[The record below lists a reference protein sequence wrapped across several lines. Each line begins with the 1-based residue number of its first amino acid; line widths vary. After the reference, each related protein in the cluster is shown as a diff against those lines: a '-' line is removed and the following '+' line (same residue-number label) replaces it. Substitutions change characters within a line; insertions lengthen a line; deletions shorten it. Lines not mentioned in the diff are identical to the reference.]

1 MNNAHLLASTNAGAS
16 SVQAS
21 STGCRN
27 CQGSTKENDSSSFAT
42 LLETETGEAVQ
53 SDNQQQ
59 QNIDPTAAA
68 VELPAAP
75 LGTIPAAALLAQ
87 AANDSLTG
95 GKLAT
100 TDGQLAGL
108 PNADENPQE
117 LIAQPGS
124 PANNNQPL
132 PGFAENLGAVIG
144 QIDPASM
151 NNANAKPGFLNGASQ
166 QSTLGTTPPAASLT
180 QDNQLQ
186 INATPPGSTHQK
198 TGDQTPTLNPA
209 AQLPA
214 GQPFGNEI
222 NSGQATATNEAG
234 GIAGAALT
242 EMLSGKAQPS
252 SLNTQL
258 AANLAAGEQA
268 TRENISTGQNLSA
281 KQKTADASAI
291 KANGEELPV
300 IKNSAGAQAS
310 ADENAALNTKPD
322 TRATNTR
329 IAGEAVSQGTDR
341 NPQTQSTS
349 SDPTTVTAKDGEAS
363 PAPLMQKL
371 KSLTQAAFSPQGSDG
386 AQNNA
391 KIADALT
398 PAMSITAA
406 GDLVR
411 PTGISG
417 LTPTINNPTLP
428 QVPVNNIAVHIAS
441 QASAGNQRFN
451 IRLDPPELGRID
463 IRLEIGRDGQTL
475 THLAVEK
482 PETLDLLRQDQ
493 RQLERA
499 LTNAGLDSRNGS
511 LSFSLK
517 EENQNRQQAGT
528 SERDGAPGSVENAD
542 EPDDQDDTTISRT
555 VNMSSGL
562 DISI

>member
-1 MNNAHLLASTNAGAS
+1 MNNAHLLASTNASAS

-21 STGCRN
+21 STGCKN
-27 CQGSTKENDSSSFAT
+27 CQGSAVENDNSSFAT

-59 QNIDPTAAA
+59 LENDPAAA
-68 VELPAAP
+68 IVDLPAPP

-87 AANDSLTG
+87 AANDSLIS
-95 GKLAT
+95 GKLTIADGQHPGLPK
-100 TDGQLAGL
+100 TDGT
-108 PNADENPQE
+108 PQE

-132 PGFAENLGAVIG
+132 LPPLAGFAENLGAMMG

-151 NNANAKPGFLNGASQ
+151 NDANGKPASLNGAGQ
-166 QSTLGTTPPAASLT
+166 QSALGTTPPAASLM

-186 INATPPGSTHQK
+186 INATLPGSTHQK
-198 TGDQTPTLNPA
+198 TGDQSPA
-209 AQLPA
+209 AKLPT
-214 GQPFGNEI
+214 GQALGNEI
-222 NSGQATATNEAG
+222 NSATTNDAN
-234 GIAGAALT
+234 GIAGALFANADGTALT
-242 EMLSGKAQPS
+242 DQLPGKALS
-252 SLNTQL
+252 SLVNNPSAQNVKAEQN
-258 AANLAAGEQA
+258 AAHNG
-268 TRENISTGQNLSA
+268 GA
-281 KQKTADASAI
+281 KG
-291 KANGEELPV
+291 NGDELPV
-300 IKNSAGAQAS
+300 IKNGTGAQAS
-310 ADENAALNTKPD
+310 ADENAAFNNLNTKPD
-322 TRATNTR
+322 TRAPNTR
-329 IAGEAVSQGTDR
+329 IAGDAASQGIDR
-341 NPQTQSTS
+341 NPQTQSTL
-349 SDPTTVTAKDGEAS
+349 SDPTAVTAKDGEAS

-371 KSLTQAAFSPQGSDG
+371 KSLTQAAFSLQGADG
-386 AQNNA
+386 AQINA

-406 GDLVR
+406 GDLAR

-417 LTPTINNPTLP
+417 LTPTINNPALP

-528 SERDGAPGSVENAD
+528 PEQDGVPGSVENAD
-542 EPDDQDDTTISRT
+542 ESDDQDDTTISRT